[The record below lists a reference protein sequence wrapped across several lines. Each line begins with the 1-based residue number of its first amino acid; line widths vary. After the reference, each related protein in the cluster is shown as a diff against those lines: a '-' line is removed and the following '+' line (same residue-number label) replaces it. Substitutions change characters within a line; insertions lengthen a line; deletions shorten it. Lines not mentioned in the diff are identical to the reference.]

1 MRIADLYIRVSTD
14 EQADKGYSQRL
25 QEDVLLK
32 YCEINAIKVRKII
45 FEDHSAKTFERPE
58 WKKLLAELKK
68 YKGKT
73 DLVLFTKW
81 DRFSRNASDAYQM
94 ISTLRKIGVEPQ
106 AIEQPLD
113 MNIPENKMM
122 LAVYLT
128 TPEIEN
134 DRRALNVKTGMRQAR
149 KEGRWLGVAPPGYI
163 NKTRENG
170 TKYVAI
176 DEPEATHMRWAFE
189 QIAEGV
195 FTTQEIWKMAKHRGL
210 KCGATSFRTAL
221 RNVGYCGKVL
231 VPAYKNED
239 KQIVQGLHEPL
250 ISEVIF
256 YKAQEMMDG
265 RVRDIG
271 VNSSHGVLVVA
282 PDKLPLR
289 GFLKC
294 TRCTRLLT
302 GSASKGRNNYYHYY
316 HCQPS
321 CGCRYK
327 AEHVNMAFVRKLR
340 EFIPKPGMAA
350 LYKEVILDLYNGGSD
365 YFRNERKN
373 YIAQI
378 TENNNRITKARELL
392 LSDDISGND
401 YKTIKAEAEEKIMI
415 LETRLN
421 DFTANTTATVDID
434 NLVYKAVENLK
445 KLDLLY
451 LNADI
456 GHQRDII
463 GSIFLEK
470 WRFDGLVHRTGKLNK
485 AVELIYLINSTSPK
499 KQSRVRT
506 KTRPNPGFV
515 PRAGVEPAQPKLL
528 VFETNAS
535 TDSAIWAC

>member
-32 YCEINAIKVRKII
+32 YCAINTIKVRKII

-94 ISTLRKIGVEPQ
+94 ISILRKIGVEPQ

-113 MNIPENKMM
+113 MNVPENKMM

-170 TKYVAI
+170 TKYVAF
-176 DEPEATHMRWAFE
+176 DEPEASHMRWAFE

-195 FTTQEIWKMAKHRGL
+195 FTTQEIWKMAAHRGL
-210 KCGATSFRTAL
+210 KCSATSFRTAL

-231 VPAYKNED
+231 VPAYKNEE
-239 KQIVQGLHEPL
+239 KQIVQGLHEAL
-250 ISEVIF
+250 ISEALF

-271 VNSSHGVLVVA
+271 VNNSHGILIVA

-294 TRCTRLLT
+294 SRCTRLLT

-316 HCQPS
+316 HCQPA

-327 AEHVNMAFVRKLR
+327 AEQVNMAFVRKLR
-340 EFIPKPGMAA
+340 EFVPKPGMAA
-350 LYKEVILDLYNGGSD
+350 LYKEVILDLYNGGND
-365 YFRNERKN
+365 YFRNERRKF
-373 YIAQI
+373 IALI

-392 LSDDISGND
+392 LSDDISGDD
-401 YKTIKAEAEEKIMI
+401 YKAIKAEAEERIMI
-415 LETRLN
+415 LEAKLN
-421 DFTANTTATVDID
+421 DFTANTAATVDID

-456 GHQRDII
+456 TRQRDII
-463 GSIFLEK
+463 GSIFPEK
-470 WRFDGLVHRTGKLNK
+470 WSFDGLVHRTGKLNE
-485 AVELIYLINSTSPK
+485 AVELIYLINNSVPK

-506 KTRPNPGFV
+506 KIRPNHGFV
-515 PRAGVEPAQPKLL
+515 PRAGIEPALL
-528 VFETNAS
+528 
-535 TDSAIWAC
+535 

>member
-1 MRIADLYIRVSTD
+1 MKIADLYIRVSTD

-32 YCEINAIKVRKII
+32 YCEINGIKARKII

-58 WKKLLAELKK
+58 WKKLLVELKK

-94 ISTLRKIGVEPQ
+94 ISLLRKIGIEPQ

-170 TKYVAI
+170 TKYVAFN
-176 DEPEATHMRWAFE
+176 EPEATHMRWAFE
-189 QIAEGV
+189 QVADGV
-195 FTTQEIWKMAKHRGL
+195 FTTQEVWKMANKRGL
-210 KCGATSFRTAL
+210 KASLTSFRTAL
-221 RNVGYCGKVL
+221 RNIGYCGKVL
-231 VPAYKNED
+231 VPAYKNEE
-239 KQIVQGLHEPL
+239 KQLVQGLHEPL
-250 ISEVIF
+250 ISEAMF
-256 YKAQEMMDG
+256 FKAQEMIDG
-265 RVRDIG
+265 RVREIG
-271 VNSSHGVLVVA
+271 INSSHGVLVVA

-289 GFLKC
+289 GFLRC
-294 TRCTRLLT
+294 SRCTRLLT
-302 GSASKGRNNYYHYY
+302 GSASKGRNGYYHYY

-327 AEHVNMAFVRKLR
+327 AEQVNMAFLAKLR
-340 EFIPKPGMAA
+340 EFIPKAGMAE
-350 LYKEVILDLYNGGSD
+350 LYAEVILDLYNNGND
-365 YFRNERKN
+365 FFRNERKN
-373 YIAQI
+373 FIAQI

-392 LSDDISGND
+392 LSDDITGSD

-415 LETRLN
+415 LEAKLS
-421 DFTANTTATVDID
+421 DFMANSAATVDID
-434 NLVYKAVENLK
+434 KLVYKAVENLK

-456 GHQRDII
+456 GKQRDII
-463 GSIFLEK
+463 GSIFPEK
-470 WRFDGLVHRTGKLNK
+470 WSFDGIEHRTGKINE
-485 AVELIYLINSTSPK
+485 AVRLIYLINNKFPNK
-499 KQSRVRT
+499 KNRVRT
-506 KTRPNPGFV
+506 KIRTDYGFV
-515 PRAGVEPAQPKLL
+515 PSAGVEPARFPTG
-528 VFETNAS
+528 V
-535 TDSAIWAC
+535 